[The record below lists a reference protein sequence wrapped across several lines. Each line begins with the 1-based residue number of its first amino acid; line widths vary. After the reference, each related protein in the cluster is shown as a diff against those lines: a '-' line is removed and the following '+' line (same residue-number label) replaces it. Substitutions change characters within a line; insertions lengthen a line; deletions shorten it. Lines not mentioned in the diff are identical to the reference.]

1 MSSSP
6 EAKVQAHFVWY
17 ISGTV
22 GYDSN
27 VLSPLDIL
35 DFVNAIGKF
44 TAYIKSLGGVEVE
57 TTTVDIQGMSCQ
69 KCVNNIQGMS
79 MKRSL
84 ITSC

>member
-1 MSSSP
+1 MGSSP
-6 EAKVQAHFVWY
+6 EAKDQSHFVWY

-35 DFVNAIGKF
+35 DFVNAISKF
-44 TAYIKSLGGVEVE
+44 TAYIKSLDGVEVE

-69 KCVNNIQGMS
+69 ICVNNIQGMS

>member
-6 EAKVQAHFVWY
+6 IAHQVGY

-22 GYDSN
+22 GYYSN
-27 VLSPLDIL
+27 VVSPLDIL
-35 DFVNAIGKF
+35 DFVNAVGKF
-44 TAYIKSLGGVEVE
+44 TAHIKSMDGVEAE